1 MYNVNPQPVHKVKT
15 RVYIGGKTTSIIDDD
30 ENEIVQYEEPVK
42 YYFNI
47 QHVKDTLEKRTYGNV
62 DTETLVAVIPQK
74 YKYKDTFYEG
84 DCAYIGIE
92 PENNEPNYHISGIR
106 VQNTGIRIYFVK
118 DND

>member
-15 RVYIGGKTTSIIDDD
+15 RIYICKKKPSIIDDD

-47 QHVKDTLEKRTYGNV
+47 QPVKDTLEKRTYGNV

-74 YKYKDTFYEG
+74 YKYKGLFYEG
-84 DCAYIGIE
+84 DYAYIYIE

-106 VQNTGIRIYFVK
+106 PQNTGIRIYFVK